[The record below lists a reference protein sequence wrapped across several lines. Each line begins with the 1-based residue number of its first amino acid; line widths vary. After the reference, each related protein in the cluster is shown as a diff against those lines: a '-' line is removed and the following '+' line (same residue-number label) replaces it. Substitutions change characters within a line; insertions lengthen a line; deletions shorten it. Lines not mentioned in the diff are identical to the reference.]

1 MSSCCRTEVHL
12 CHCYS
17 SSRNGTLGGH
27 RRVINKLCM
36 ILDASHTHKSPSV
49 CLQGQSEHGKAKFV
63 QPPQLVWLAMNVLLT
78 LIKPKAMAVLVEQV
92 WPGLVDALLQESE
105 WPSQHMWMIM
115 GCLRTIVQV
124 LGVQVYLKNHCG
136 KMHKTEDV
144 QGVVYPCSPLSY
156 MQFKRKLQVAS
167 AIFAFHHTHDTGGF
181 LRCYTGPLRM
191 ILPWPMLHMFRRRDT
206 QHAPAHTI
214 LQTSLQVCAVMQ
226 H

>member
-1 MSSCCRTEVHL
+1 
-12 CHCYS
+12 
-17 SSRNGTLGGH
+17 
-27 RRVINKLCM
+27 M
-36 ILDASHTHKSPSV
+36 ILDASHTQNSPSV

-105 WPSQHMWMIM
+105 RPSQHMWMIM

-124 LGVQVYLKNHCG
+124 LGVQVCLKHYCG

-156 MQFKRKLQVAS
+156 MQFKRKLQLAS
-167 AIFAFHHTHDTGGF
+167 PYLLFIT
-181 LRCYTGPLRM
+181 YM
-191 ILPWPMLHMFRRRDT
+191 IPGDFCDVT
-206 QHAPAHTI
+206 QASYI
-214 LQTSLQVCAVMQ
+214 
-226 H
+226 